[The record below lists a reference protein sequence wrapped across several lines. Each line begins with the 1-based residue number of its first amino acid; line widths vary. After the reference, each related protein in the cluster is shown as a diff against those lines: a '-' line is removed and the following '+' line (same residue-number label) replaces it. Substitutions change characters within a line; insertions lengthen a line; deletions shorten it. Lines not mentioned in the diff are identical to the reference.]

1 MISIPPPIEPPER
14 QSMNRQSSLFGSMR
28 KLIQDEFEIQKSV
41 LQDDFKVWHSGC
53 SKKELDYRE
62 QIRSFERDLQS
73 SAFLTK
79 LNTTIA
85 HRMSSCKECTEY
97 YRNNPDLKEYTLEKE
112 LDRIPYTVITTDG
125 KRELTTSADIRNYVE
140 KEETVAEEE
149 KHSLLYRAANQSIFA
164 DVIVALTCS
173 DGLVR
178 PQLHAG
184 TFVDK
189 CSITIDLSKEDPHVR
204 ATCFVNVSIP
214 DAEGQRLSMA
224 SVLVSIFY
232 CPSKEQLRSG
242 IMHLLPH
249 KALTDEEVL
258 GAAKSLAH

>member
-1 MISIPPPIEPPER
+1 MISIPPPVEPPTR
-14 QSMNRQSSLFGSMR
+14 QSMNRQSSLFGSLG
-28 KLIQDEFEIQKSV
+28 KLIHDELEIQKSV
-41 LQDDFKVWHSGC
+41 LQEDLKVWTSGC
-53 SKKELDYRE
+53 SKKELSFQE
-62 QIRSFERDLQS
+62 QIRSFEDDLKS

-97 YRNNPDLKEYTLEKE
+97 YKSNPNLKEYTLETE
-112 LDRIPYTVITTDG
+112 LDRIPYTLCTSDG
-125 KRELTTSADIRNYVE
+125 TRELTKPDDIRKYVE
-140 KEETVAEEE
+140 TEETIEEEE

-164 DVIVALTCS
+164 DVIIALTCS

-214 DAEGQRLSMA
+214 DAEGNRLSMA

-249 KALTDEEVL
+249 NPLTDDEVS
-258 GAAKSLAH
+258 GAARSLAH

>member
-1 MISIPPPIEPPER
+1 
-14 QSMNRQSSLFGSMR
+14 MR
-28 KLIQDEFEIQKSV
+28 KLISEEFEIQKSV
-41 LQDDFKVWHSGC
+41 LQDDLKVWAAGC
-53 SKKELDYRE
+53 SKKELSFRE
-62 QIRSFERDLQS
+62 QIRSFEDDLKS

-85 HRMSSCKECTEY
+85 HRKSTCAESTEY
-97 YRNNPDLKEYTLEKE
+97 YRSNPDLKNYTLEKE
-112 LDRIPYTVITTDG
+112 LDRIPYTLITTDG
-125 KRELTTSADIRNYVE
+125 KRQLTKPDDIRMYVAT
-140 KEETVAEEE
+140 EETREDVINHA
-149 KHSLLYRAANQSIFA
+149 LLYRSANQSIFA

-189 CSITIDLSKEDPHVR
+189 CSITIDLSREDPHVR

-214 DAEGQRLSMA
+214 DAEGHRLSMA

-249 KALTDEEVL
+249 QGLSDEEVA
-258 GAAKSLAH
+258 GAARSLAY

>member
-1 MISIPPPIEPPER
+1 MISIPPPIEPPTR

-28 KLIQDEFEIQKSV
+28 KLLSEEFEIQKSV
-41 LQDDFKVWHSGC
+41 LTEDLMVWRAGC
-53 SKKELDYRE
+53 SKKELEFRD
-62 QIRSFERDLQS
+62 QIRSFEDDLAS
-73 SAFLTK
+73 PDYINK
-79 LNTTIA
+79 LNTTIET
-85 HRMSSCKECTEY
+85 RMSSCQESTEY
-97 YRNNPDLKEYTLEKE
+97 YQSNPDLKEYTLEKE
-112 LDRIPYTVITTDG
+112 LDRIPYTLITTDG
-125 KRELTTSADIRNYVE
+125 KRQLTKSDDIRNYVAT
-140 KEETVAEEE
+140 EETEEE
-149 KHSLLYRAANQSIFA
+149 KESHSILYRAANQSIFA

-189 CSITIDLSKEDPHVR
+189 CSLTIDLSKKDPHVR

-214 DAEGQRLSMA
+214 DAEGHRLSMA

-249 KALTDEEVL
+249 KRLTDEEVA
-258 GAAKSLAH
+258 GAARSLAY

>member
-1 MISIPPPIEPPER
+1 MASP
-14 QSMNRQSSLFGSMR
+14 FASMR
-28 KLIQDEFEIQKSV
+28 KLIVDEFEIQKSV
-41 LQDDFKVWHSGC
+41 LTEDLLVWKHGC
-53 SKKELDYRE
+53 SKKELEFRE
-62 QIRSFERDLQS
+62 QIRGFEEDLLS
-73 SAFLTK
+73 NAFLTK

-85 HRMSSCKECTEY
+85 HRMSSCKESTEY
-97 YRNNPDLKEYTLEKE
+97 YESNPDLKEYTLEKE

-125 KRELTTSADIRNYVE
+125 KRQLTKSDEIREYVATE
-140 KEETVAEEE
+140 TKEEEE
-149 KHSLLYRAANQSIFA
+149 KHSILYRAANQSIFA

-189 CSITIDLSKEDPHVR
+189 CSITVDLSKKDPHVR

-214 DAEGQRLSMA
+214 DAEGHRLSMA

-232 CPSKEQLRSG
+232 CPCKEQLRSG

-249 KALTDEEVL
+249 KRLTDEEVA
-258 GAAKSLAH
+258 GAARSLAH

>member
-1 MISIPPPIEPPER
+1 
-14 QSMNRQSSLFGSMR
+14 MNRQSNLFGSWR
-28 KLIQDEFEIQKSV
+28 KSIQDEFEIQKSV
-41 LQDDFKVWHSGC
+41 LTEDLMVWRSGC
-53 SKKELDYRE
+53 CKKELEFRE
-62 QIRSFERDLQS
+62 QIRAFEDDLQS
-73 SAFLTK
+73 DDFLNK
-79 LNTTIA
+79 LNSTIA
-85 HRMSSCKECTEY
+85 HRMASCKESTEY
-97 YRNNPDLKEYTLEKE
+97 YQSNPDLKEYTLEKE
-112 LDRIPYTVITTDG
+112 LDRMPYTVITTDG
-125 KRELTTSADIRNYVE
+125 KRQLTKSDDIREYVA
-140 KEETVAEEE
+140 KEETKEEEE
-149 KHSLLYRAANQSIFA
+149 KHSILYRAANQSIFA

-214 DAEGQRLSMA
+214 DAEGHRLSMA

-232 CPSKEQLRSG
+232 CPAKEQLRSG

-249 KALTDEEVL
+249 KRLTDEEVA
-258 GAAKSLAH
+258 GAARSLAH

>member
-1 MISIPPPIEPPER
+1 MISIPPPVEPPTR
-14 QSMNRQSSLFGSMR
+14 QSMNRQSSIFGSLG
-28 KLIQDEFEIQKSV
+28 KIISEEFEMQKSV
-41 LQDDFKVWHSGC
+41 LTEDLMVWRSGC
-53 SKKELDYRE
+53 SKREFDFRE
-62 QIRSFERDLQS
+62 QIRGFEDDLQS
-73 SAFLTK
+73 NDFLDK
-79 LNTTIA
+79 MNTTIA
-85 HRMSSCKECTEY
+85 SRMSSCKESTDY
-97 YRNNPDLKEYTLEKE
+97 YESNPNLKQYTLETE
-112 LDRIPYTVITTDG
+112 LDRIPYTLITPDG
-125 KRELTTSADIRNYVE
+125 KRKLEKPSEIREYVA
-140 KEETVAEEE
+140 KEETEEE
-149 KHSLLYRAANQSIFA
+149 DKKHSLVYRAANQSIFA

-214 DAEGQRLSMA
+214 DAEGHRLSMA

-249 KALTDEEVL
+249 KRLTNDEVA
-258 GAAKSLAH
+258 GAAHSLAH

>member
-1 MISIPPPIEPPER
+1 
-14 QSMNRQSSLFGSMR
+14 MR

-41 LQDDFKVWHSGC
+41 LQDDLKLWAAGC
-53 SKKELDYRE
+53 SKQELSFRE
-62 QIRSFERDLQS
+62 QIRSFEDDLKS
-73 SAFLTK
+73 DAFLTK
-79 LNTTIA
+79 LNSTIA

-97 YRNNPDLKEYTLEKE
+97 YQANPELKEYTLEKE
-112 LDRIPYTVITTDG
+112 LDRIPYTLITTDG
-125 KRELTTSADIRNYVE
+125 KRQLTNSDDIRKYVAT
-140 KEETVAEEE
+140 EETPEEIIS
-149 KHSLLYRAANQSIFA
+149 HSLLYRAANQSIFA

-214 DAEGQRLSMA
+214 DAEGHRLSMA

-249 KALTDEEVL
+249 KPLSDEDVA
-258 GAAKSLAH
+258 GAARSLAH

>member
-1 MISIPPPIEPPER
+1 MISIPPPIEPPTR
-14 QSMNRQSSLFGSMR
+14 QSMNRQSSLFGSLG
-28 KLIQDEFEIQKSV
+28 KLIADEFEIQKTV
-41 LQDDFKVWHSGC
+41 LEEDLKLWKAGC
-53 SKKELDYRE
+53 SKKELGFRE
-62 QIRSFERDLQS
+62 QIRAFEKDLQS
-73 SAFLTK
+73 TAFLTK

-85 HRMSSCKECTEY
+85 HRMSSCKESTEY
-97 YRNNPDLKEYTLEKE
+97 YQSNPNLKEYTLQTE
-112 LDRIPYTVITTDG
+112 LDRIPYTVITPDG
-125 KRELTTSADIRNYVE
+125 KRELTKPDDIRKYVE
-140 KEETVAEEE
+140 TEETKEEKE

-214 DAEGQRLSMA
+214 DAEGLRLSMA

-249 KALTDEEVL
+249 NALTDEEVS